1 MWLPKKK
8 GGGRGGNNK
17 IYSAQLLRAFN
28 ILMYMDIVQK
38 SFLDISF
45 KHLIMKHF
53 RDGTEH
59 LTELVFLGEDFKKY
73 WCGKPGGWAAAG
85 IVI

>member
-1 MWLPKKK
+1 
-8 GGGRGGNNK
+8 
-17 IYSAQLLRAFN
+17 
-28 ILMYMDIVQK
+28 
-38 SFLDISF
+38 
-45 KHLIMKHF
+45 MKHF

-59 LTELVFLGEDFKKY
+59 LTELVFLGEDFEKH